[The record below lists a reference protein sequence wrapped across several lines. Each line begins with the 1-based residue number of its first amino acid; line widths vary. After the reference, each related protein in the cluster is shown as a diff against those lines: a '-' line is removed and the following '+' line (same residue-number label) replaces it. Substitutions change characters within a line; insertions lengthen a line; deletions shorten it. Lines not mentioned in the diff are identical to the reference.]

1 MKLTIR
7 NKCIHL
13 DKNEETGFDMKVLV
27 KAICDSQSKEQR
39 IPMFLPKEN
48 KNFPHMVLLPNF
60 GTIFVV
66 PEGTDVSD
74 EDSIALGLKD
84 DGGLLLR
91 APVGW
96 KMNHLARSL
105 GMFDS
110 ATSAAKNGW
119 GMEIPNGFSQH
130 VIRINKLKG
139 VITIFKQ
146 V

>member
-1 MKLTIR
+1 MK
-7 NKCIHL
+7 
-13 DKNEETGFDMKVLV
+13 
-27 KAICDSQSKEQR
+27 
-39 IPMFLPKEN
+39 
-48 KNFPHMVLLPNF
+48 
-60 GTIFVV
+60 
-66 PEGTDVSD
+66 
-74 EDSIALGLKD
+74 
-84 DGGLLLR
+84 LR

-110 ATSAAKNGW
+110 ASQAAKNGW

-139 VITIFKQ
+139 VITIFKM